1 MKKEEI
7 KEKGIQGVKKIIF
20 GRTLFVIFAFL
31 IQFALLAVTY
41 IWLRDYSY
49 VFYLLFVILSVS
61 VVLHLLTVM
70 KALILNWCGCCRW
83 LFSLFLERF
92 SIYMWQPSWEQK

>member
-49 VFYLLFVILSVS
+49 VFTYSLL
-61 VVLHLLTVM
+61 
-70 KALILNWCGCCRW
+70 
-83 LFSLFLERF
+83 
-92 SIYMWQPSWEQK
+92 Y

>member
-49 VFYLLFVILSVS
+49 VFYLFFVILSVS
-61 VVLHLLTVM
+61 VVLHLFNS
-70 KALILNWCGCCRW
+70 KC
-83 LFSLFLERF
+83 SLFVRNMRHNNRYLHTSF
-92 SIYMWQPSWEQK
+92 SSVGKSHQPFIIQN